1 MRLESEDVETPL
13 ATAGHGEATMEKC
26 ESLFMASRTIFHL
39 NPNFAQILCSLTQ
52 LVAPEATLCNEMHL
66 AMALP
71 GSFKLSTEH
80 FVLIIHYITKISHY
94 VCSIML
100 FVNPECFFPCCPR
113 QKGHLRCCGVFDLQ
127 LLLQKNIFL
136 AGLMPYVL
144 WGCLS
149 KDVHHVSLMPV

>member
-1 MRLESEDVETPL
+1 MLKHHWPQL
-13 ATAGHGEATMEKC
+13 AMEKQPWKSVRAFLWPVEQSFILIPILHKFC
-26 ESLFMASRTIFHL
+26 AASHSWWLQRL
-39 NPNFAQILCSLTQ
+39 LC
-52 LVAPEATLCNEMHL
+52 ATRCVEELHL

-71 GSFKLSTEH
+71 GSFKLSTGH

-136 AGLMPYVL
+136 AVLMPYVL